1 MKKVLKVYVA
11 ATRQNDGK
19 TTAALGLLEAM
30 SEHFERVG
38 YIKPVG
44 QQVRLIGKHKIDKDA
59 SLMNDVFRIGSQLS
73 DMSPVAVP
81 KGFTERYILNGDT
94 DNLSEKIKQAYK
106 RASKQRDF
114 MVIEGTG
121 HAGVGS
127 VFDLS
132 NAAVARLLNTPVVI
146 VSNAGIGRPIDE
158 VMLNKAVFDSFD
170 VPVLGVIINK
180 VQSEKY
186 EKINKFVRLGFA
198 QKGIKTLGVIPFVP
212 LLSSPTIRQ
221 LLEDV
226 AGQLICGESGLDE
239 IVSRMIVGA
248 MPPHTA
254 LDYFKGDVLLIT
266 PGNREDLILAAIACN
281 APGISPELN
290 VKGIFLTCGVWP
302 NRSVLRLVEG
312 ANIPLILGKDDT
324 FTTAQKITQL
334 MIKIR
339 SQDKEKI
346 AMVKQI
352 IKQYVD
358 VEEIMRKLKNL
369 SA

>member
-1 MKKVLKVYVA
+1 MKKGMKIYVA

-19 TTAALGLLEAM
+19 TTTALGLLEAM
-30 SEHFERVG
+30 SEHFQRVG

-44 QQVRLIGKHKIDKDA
+44 QQVRLVGRHKIDKDA
-59 SLMNDVFRIGSQLS
+59 SLMNDVFHIGSQLA

-81 KGFTERYILNGDT
+81 SGFTERYILEGDT
-94 DNLSEKIKQAYK
+94 DNLSEKIKKAYS
-106 RASKQRDF
+106 RASAGREF
-114 MVIEGTG
+114 MIIEGTG

-132 NAAVARLLNTPVVI
+132 NAAVAHLLDTPVII
-146 VSNAGIGRPIDE
+146 VTNAGIGRPIDE
-158 VMLNKAVFDSFD
+158 VMLNKAVFDSHG

-198 QKGIKTLGVIPFVP
+198 KKGIDTFGVIPFVP

-266 PGNREDLILAAIACN
+266 PGNREDLILAAIACS
-281 APGISPELN
+281 ARGISPDMN

-302 NRSVLRLVEG
+302 NRSVLKLVEG

-324 FTTAQKITQL
+324 FTTAQKISQL

-346 AMVKQI
+346 TMVKQI

-358 VEEIMRKLKNL
+358 IGAIMKKLAVPA
-369 SA
+369 S